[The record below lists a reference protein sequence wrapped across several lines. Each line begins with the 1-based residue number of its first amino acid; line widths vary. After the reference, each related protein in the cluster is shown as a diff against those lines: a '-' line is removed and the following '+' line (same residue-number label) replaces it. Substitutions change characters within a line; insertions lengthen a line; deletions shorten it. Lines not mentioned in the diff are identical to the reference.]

1 MTADDLFR
9 WMARKRAP
17 EPACFRCG
25 RPQVAFFRD
34 HLERPIGL
42 CCTSEA
48 VREAEGAVYVDSR
61 AIRRRLHEL
70 THDCPAEGCP
80 TCMEQGA

>member
-1 MTADDLFR
+1 MTADELFR
-9 WMARKRAP
+9 WMARKRAADP
-17 EPACFRCG
+17 VCFRCG

-42 CCTSEA
+42 CCTTEA
-48 VREAEGAVYVDSR
+48 VREADVDTR
-61 AIRRRLHEL
+61 AIRRRLIQL

-80 TCMEQGA
+80 TCQEAGL